1 MIDCKCRPG
10 DGCWFCS
17 DRCDICM
24 QASKP
29 GFAVQTEDDSLPRL
43 RFCGE
48 ECKSFLGPS
57 HDFARFHK
65 PVVSVPEVEVTFTF
79 VSADSE
85 GEHTTIAKATH
96 LLHTNLPICE
106 ALTLAVIDVYRV
118 EEGEGLKQGCLFTLF
133 HLKDIYNQVFS
144 EFYLTEECRLDRP
157 FPHVK
162 NLFDDDLITQVNGLL
177 QEGIKQ
183 SGHDVQSLISLGS
196 HAPPTKQTSMEG
208 AMRGEDDDSTKSS
221 HSSVRLEETVK
232 LVIFE
237 DLDLGQGMFSLNS
250 RAKQA
255 GEEESDGVSLGTLN
269 TSAETDKVGGDLGTN
284 QAGKK
289 EEKEGFGLTL
299 LDSPN
304 ELEKKNE
311 GECNTRMN
319 WAEEGTAGCGIGLLS
334 ASTKANKSSGGSEM
348 ILAGEEEEEGG
359 DNFSL
364 ALHDPPSRSGGD
376 SGTKQI
382 GVEEEEEEDGFSL
395 ALLDAPTKMEKTGNR
410 EGDMSAET
418 DKASSNGG
426 YLGCQAVEDEGLGL
440 AVLDSSSESG
450 DEPGTKQSREEKE
463 VDEIGIAFPDP
474 PSKME
479 KRSDVEGT
487 TITTQAEEQKNE
499 KFGLALCDLPEESNY
514 EPGTDQERGKEKVD
528 GQVIETGKGEGSIS
542 TDAAREEE
550 GGKGHGLGLLN
561 PLNQAEKRSGGDVTR
576 PNLAREE
583 CRELDTEQLN

>member
-196 HAPPTKQTSMEG
+196 HDRAVATG
-208 AMRGEDDDSTKSS
+208 AAGAAMAVPHFVVLMRGQRSRRFRSRTVPRLDYRIAYTRGRSWLSNPKILATS
-221 HSSVRLEETVK
+221 HLSRFNRCTLPSLLGPSVRV
-232 LVIFE
+232 
-237 DLDLGQGMFSLNS
+237 
-250 RAKQA
+250 
-255 GEEESDGVSLGTLN
+255 
-269 TSAETDKVGGDLGTN
+269 
-284 QAGKK
+284 
-289 EEKEGFGLTL
+289 L
-299 LDSPN
+299 L
-304 ELEKKNE
+304 
-311 GECNTRMN
+311 
-319 WAEEGTAGCGIGLLS
+319 
-334 ASTKANKSSGGSEM
+334 
-348 ILAGEEEEEGG
+348 
-359 DNFSL
+359 
-364 ALHDPPSRSGGD
+364 
-376 SGTKQI
+376 
-382 GVEEEEEEDGFSL
+382 
-395 ALLDAPTKMEKTGNR
+395 
-410 EGDMSAET
+410 
-418 DKASSNGG
+418 
-426 YLGCQAVEDEGLGL
+426 
-440 AVLDSSSESG
+440 
-450 DEPGTKQSREEKE
+450 
-463 VDEIGIAFPDP
+463 
-474 PSKME
+474 
-479 KRSDVEGT
+479 
-487 TITTQAEEQKNE
+487 
-499 KFGLALCDLPEESNY
+499 
-514 EPGTDQERGKEKVD
+514 
-528 GQVIETGKGEGSIS
+528 
-542 TDAAREEE
+542 
-550 GGKGHGLGLLN
+550 
-561 PLNQAEKRSGGDVTR
+561 
-576 PNLAREE
+576 
-583 CRELDTEQLN
+583 